1 MHCSEEKKE
10 EQQRHVGAGGK
21 WIKLAKQAEN
31 PVERLEHVTVL
42 LVSFRPAFNH
52 FERGKEEQK
61 WNDTLR
67 TREMEIF
74 NEYGHQLVKSII

>member
-42 LVSFRPAFNH
+42 LVSFHPTFNH
-52 FERGKEEQK
+52 LNTTKK
-61 WNDTLR
+61 WNDTLQ

-74 NEYGHQLVKSII
+74 NEYEH

>member
-42 LVSFRPAFNH
+42 LVSFHPTFNH
-52 FERGKEEQK
+52 LNTTEKNRNGMAHYKQEK
-61 WNDTLR
+61 WRFL
-67 TREMEIF
+67 MSM
-74 NEYGHQLVKSII
+74 SINS

>member
-42 LVSFRPAFNH
+42 LVSFHPTFNRSNATKKNRD
-52 FERGKEEQK
+52 ET
-61 WNDTLR
+61 NTLQ
-67 TREMEIF
+67 TREMKIF
-74 NEYGHQLVKSII
+74 NEYEH